1 MWPGSRASAEMA
13 RTIRHELR
21 YSGAT
26 ADRIAALVCDPEFR
40 EAVADYQRTLRNAV
54 SVESVGDARQVV
66 VELVHGTERVPSFA
80 RKFVGDEIPIVQTEN
95 WRDGAAEIVV
105 QIPGKPGD
113 VKGSARISQRGDD
126 VVEAVELTV
135 KVGIP
140 VVGGKIEDLI
150 AGLLVKAL
158 NAENKVGVKW
168 LAGEW
173 EPRA

>member
-1 MWPGSRASAEMA
+1 MA
-13 RTIRHELR
+13 KTVRHELV
-21 YSGAT
+21 YAGTPAAQI
-26 ADRIAALVCDPEFR
+26 ADLVRDPAFR

-54 SVESVGDARQVV
+54 SVEETGGATQVV

-80 RKFVGDEIPIVQTEN
+80 RKFVGDEIPIVQTET
-95 WRDGAAEIVV
+95 WRDGAADIVV
-105 QIPGKPGD
+105 EIPGKPGD
-113 VKGSARISQRGDD
+113 VKGSARIAQRGEDTI
-126 VVEAVELTV
+126 ESVELTI

-140 VVGGKIEDLI
+140 LVGGKIEELI